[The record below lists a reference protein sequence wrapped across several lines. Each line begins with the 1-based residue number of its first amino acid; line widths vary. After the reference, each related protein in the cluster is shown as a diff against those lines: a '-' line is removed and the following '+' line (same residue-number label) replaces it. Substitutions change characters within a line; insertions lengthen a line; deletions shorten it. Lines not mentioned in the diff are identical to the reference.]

1 MIFILDISNIIK
13 NSDIKC
19 FDSIILLAYIF
30 FTLADETRTSQVLY
44 TYIAK
49 NVGNFFF
56 FKSRQFLFK

>member
-13 NSDIKC
+13 NSDVKC
-19 FDSIILLAYIF
+19 FDSIILLVYIF

-49 NVGNFFF
+49 NVGNFF
-56 FKSRQFLFK
+56 LF